1 MRAAANARCLSCR
14 CGFIT
19 PTQAQAYN
27 NGSIALRESV
37 SELLRI
43 NANYSSP
50 ADFGGMLYADGLSN
64 GMKCPISK
72 NDENPDGSVPTIRS
86 PLYGLFPYNP

>member
-1 MRAAANARCLSCR
+1 M
-14 CGFIT
+14 
-19 PTQAQAYN
+19 
-27 NGSIALRESV
+27 

-72 NDENPDGSVPTIRS
+72 NDENPDGSVRTIRS
-86 PLYGLFPYNP
+86 PPPALDLRVRVEILGHARIKCAGKYLYCMV